1 MSQASLEMIRQR
13 YDGYLRIE
21 KGLSSNTAAAYCRDV
36 DHLVRYLDA
45 CGKSVE
51 TATQDDLE
59 NFVATL
65 HDLGIAPRSQ
75 ARIISGVKSFYKFLK
90 MEGIVDVNPTLL
102 LPAPHMGR
110 HLPEVLTLDEIDRMI
125 ACIDLSHPQGQ
136 RNRAIIEVLYGC
148 GLRVSELVE
157 LKMSQVF
164 EQEEYIVVVG
174 KGDKQR
180 LVPISQEALRQIDLY
195 LELTRSNQTVKPGC
209 DDILF
214 LNRRGGKLTRVMIFY
229 IVKQLCELAG
239 IRKTVSPH

>member
-125 ACIDLSHPQGQ
+125 ACIDLSHPQVQ
-136 RNRAIIEVLYGC
+136 RNRAII
-148 GLRVSELVE
+148 
-157 LKMSQVF
+157 
-164 EQEEYIVVVG
+164 
-174 KGDKQR
+174 
-180 LVPISQEALRQIDLY
+180 
-195 LELTRSNQTVKPGC
+195 
-209 DDILF
+209 
-214 LNRRGGKLTRVMIFY
+214 
-229 IVKQLCELAG
+229 
-239 IRKTVSPH
+239 